1 MKTLTLIRHATACE
15 KMNGQSDQERDL
27 SAFGRAQASDVA
39 RQLKTQQVTPPDV
52 ILCSPA
58 QRTQQTAAILCDI
71 LELDPKIITLEPV
84 LYSGDEEMILQR
96 FSQLNP
102 ASHPLIIGHN
112 PNLSWLTQHF
122 CQELAQAV
130 LAPANIVKL
139 AFALTDWRQLANI
152 PGKLLLLLTPY
163 AESD

>member
-15 KMNGQSDQERDL
+15 KINGQSDQDRDL

-39 RQLKTQQVTPPDV
+39 RQLKAQQVIPDM

-58 QRTQQTAAILCDI
+58 QRTQQTAVILCDI
-71 LELDPKIITLEPV
+71 LELDPKTIILEPV
-84 LYSGDEEMILQR
+84 LYSGDEETILQR

-102 ASHPLIIGHN
+102 ANNPLIIGHN

-130 LAPANIVKL
+130 LAPANVVKL
-139 AFALTDWRQLANI
+139 AFALTDWCQLANT
-152 PGKLLLLLTPY
+152 PGKLLFLLTPY

>member
-15 KMNGQSDQERDL
+15 KKMGQSDQNRDL

-39 RQLKTQQVTPPDV
+39 RQLKTQQVVPDV

-71 LELDPKIITLEPV
+71 LELDPKTITLEPV

-96 FSQLNP
+96 FSQLNS
-102 ASHPLIIGHN
+102 AINPLIIGHN

-130 LAPANIVKL
+130 LAPANVVKL
-139 AFALTDWRQLANI
+139 AFELTDWRQLANT
-152 PGKLLLLLTPY
+152 PGKLLFLLTPY